1 MSERA
6 AGSIYDL
13 GYRRY
18 EGRRLGR
25 GEAAFSLYLHGLRAA
40 FGLGRRT
47 RSKIFPIGL
56 AIIAAVPA
64 VMQILFA
71 SLGGSADV
79 DIFRAEDYYSYIQVI
94 LALFVAVV
102 APELLGRDQR
112 HATLPLYFSRG
123 ISRQEYAMARYGA
136 MATAL
141 LALTLL
147 PQAIMFLGNALVGD
161 SFGGYFRDE
170 WKEIGPIVAGGV
182 LISAFLAAIGMYIAA
197 LTPRRAFATV
207 GIIAPLVLLPVISG
221 SLVFTLESFI
231 GRLGIFL
238 SPFAVMNGFT
248 HWLFGASGQGGEDLV
263 RADFAGGWYF
273 IFALA
278 VTAIGVGLLL
288 RFYGRRSL

>member
-25 GEAAFSLYLHGLRAA
+25 GEAAFSLYVHGLRAA

-64 VMQILFA
+64 AMQIMIA
-71 SLGGSADV
+71 SLGGDNI
-79 DIFRAEDYYSYIQVI
+79 DIFRAEDYYGYIQVI

-123 ISRQEYAMARYGA
+123 ISRQEYALARYGA

-147 PQAIMFLGNALVGD
+147 PQAVMFLGNALVGD

-170 WKEIGPIVAGGV
+170 WKDIGPIVASGL
-182 LISAFLAAIGMYIAA
+182 LISTFLAAIAMYIAA

-207 GIIAPLVLLPVISG
+207 GILAPFLLLPIISG
-221 SLVFTLESFI
+221 SLVFNLETMV

-238 SPFAVMNGFT
+238 SPFGVMNGFT
-248 HWLFGASGQGGEDLV
+248 HWLFGASDGVGDDLM

>member
-25 GEAAFSLYLHGLRAA
+25 RDAVLALYIHGLRAS

-56 AIIAAVPA
+56 AIVAAVPA
-64 VMQILFA
+64 FVQIMIA
-71 SLGGSADV
+71 SIGV
-79 DIFRAEDYYSYIQVI
+79 DDLDLFRAEDYYGYIQVI
-94 LALFVAVV
+94 LVLFVAVV
-102 APELLGRDQR
+102 APELLGRDAR

-123 ISRQEYAMARYGA
+123 LSRSEYAWARYGSLT
-136 MATAL
+136 TAL
-141 LALTLL
+141 LGLTLL

-161 SFGGYFRDE
+161 SFTGYFSDE
-170 WKEIGPIVAGGV
+170 WKQIGPIIGSGIA
-182 LISAFLAAIGMYIAA
+182 ISALLAAIALIIAA
-197 LTPRRAFATV
+197 QTPRRAFATV
-207 GIIAPLVLLPVISG
+207 GIIAPFLLLTFISSAFVFNLENLV
-221 SLVFTLESFI
+221 

-238 SPFAVMNGFT
+238 SPFGVMNGLT
-248 HWLFGASGQGGEDLV
+248 HWMFGASSQVGDDLQ

-273 IFALA
+273 LFALA
-278 VTAIGVGLLL
+278 LTAIAVALLQ
-288 RFYGRRSL
+288 RHYRRRSL

>member
-25 GEAAFSLYLHGLRAA
+25 GEAAFSLYVHGLRAA

-64 VMQILFA
+64 VMQIMIA
-71 SLGGSADV
+71 SLGGDNI
-79 DIFRAEDYYSYIQVI
+79 DIFRAEDYYGYIQVI

-123 ISRQEYAMARYGA
+123 ISRQEYALARYGA

-147 PQAIMFLGNALVGD
+147 PQAVMFLGNALVGD

-170 WKEIGPIVAGGV
+170 WKDIGPIVASGL
-182 LISAFLAAIGMYIAA
+182 LISTFLAAIAMYIAA

-207 GIIAPLVLLPVISG
+207 GILAPFLLLPIISG
-221 SLVFTLESFI
+221 SLVFNLETMV

-238 SPFAVMNGFT
+238 SPFGVMNGFT
-248 HWLFGASGQGGEDLV
+248 HWLFGASDGVGDDLM

>member
-25 GEAAFSLYLHGLRAA
+25 REAGFSLYVHGLRAA

-47 RSKIFPIGL
+47 RSKIFPMGL
-56 AIIAAVPA
+56 AMIAAVPA

-71 SLGGSADV
+71 SLGNSNEV
-79 DIFRAEDYYSYIQVI
+79 EIFTAEDYYGYIQVI

-112 HATLPLYFSRG
+112 YATLPLYFSRG
-123 ISRQEYAMARYGA
+123 LSRHEYAMARYGA

-147 PQAIMFLGNALVGD
+147 PQAIMFLGHALVGE

-170 WKEIGPIVAGGV
+170 WKAIGPIVAGGA
-182 LISAFLAAIGMYIAA
+182 LISAFLAAIGMFIAA

-207 GIIAPLVLLPVISG
+207 CVS
-221 SLVFTLESFI
+221 SF
-231 GRLGIFL
+231 R
-238 SPFAVMNGFT
+238 
-248 HWLFGASGQGGEDLV
+248 
-263 RADFAGGWYF
+263 
-273 IFALA
+273 
-278 VTAIGVGLLL
+278 
-288 RFYGRRSL
+288 

>member
-25 GEAAFSLYLHGLRAA
+25 GEAAFSLYVHGLRAA

-64 VMQILFA
+64 VMQIMIA
-71 SLGGSADV
+71 SLGGDNI
-79 DIFRAEDYYSYIQVI
+79 DIFRAEDYYGYIQVI

-123 ISRQEYAMARYGA
+123 ISRQEYALARYGA

-147 PQAIMFLGNALVGD
+147 PQAVMFLGNALVGD

-170 WKEIGPIVAGGV
+170 WKDIGPIVASGL
-182 LISAFLAAIGMYIAA
+182 LISTFLAAIAMYIAA

-207 GIIAPLVLLPVISG
+207 GILAPFPPAPHHLRSARVQPRDHG
-221 SLVFTLESFI
+221 GTARES
-231 GRLGIFL
+231 
-238 SPFAVMNGFT
+238 S
-248 HWLFGASGQGGEDLV
+248 
-263 RADFAGGWYF
+263 
-273 IFALA
+273 
-278 VTAIGVGLLL
+278 
-288 RFYGRRSL
+288 

>member
-18 EGRRLGR
+18 EGTRLGR
-25 GEAAFSLYLHGLRAA
+25 RDAVIALYVHGLRAA
-40 FGLGRRT
+40 FGLGRRS

-56 AIIAAVPA
+56 AIVAAVPA
-64 VMQILFA
+64 VVQIMVA
-71 SLGGSADV
+71 SLGGDNI
-79 DIFRAEDYYSYIQVI
+79 DIFRAEDYYGYIQLI

-102 APELLGRDQR
+102 APELLGRDLR

-123 ISRQEYAMARYGA
+123 LSRHEYALARYGA

-170 WKEIGPIVAGGV
+170 WKEIGPIVASGL
-182 LISAFLAAIGMYIAA
+182 LISAFLAAIAMFVAA

-207 GIIAPLVLLPVISG
+207 GILAPFILLPVVSL
-221 SLVFTLESFI
+221 SLVLNLETMV

-238 SPFAVMNGFT
+238 SPFGVMNGFT
-248 HWLFGASGQGGEDLV
+248 HWLFGASEGVGDDLM

-288 RFYGRRSL
+288 RHYGRRSL